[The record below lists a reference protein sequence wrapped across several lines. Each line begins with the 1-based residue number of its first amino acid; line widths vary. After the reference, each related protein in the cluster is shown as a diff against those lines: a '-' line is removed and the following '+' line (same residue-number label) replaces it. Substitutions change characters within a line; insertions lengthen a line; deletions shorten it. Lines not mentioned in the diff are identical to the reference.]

1 LFRPCKAL
9 PPRHA
14 PARLAE
20 PDGFQSDPGVCVQE
34 SRSPDVGTPS
44 EITGNSAAADT
55 RPPKAPMCKFQS
67 SMQASELDVQSDPG
81 RPTFPQHITARGSQ
95 SEIGGNIFGLK
106 FPPEH
111 LRTPEYMKEW
121 YSKFFPEYF
130 DLDSWCKSA
139 QSLPPAGL
147 QLRAPEPRPPPP
159 KALSLIVPAAPA
171 HASSAARSDPGAV
184 ANAAAYALSSAQSDA
199 GAVAN
204 VKSHQQPPAG
214 RAKPKP
220 PAGPP
225 PAGPCTGNPKPPAGL
240 PPAGPC
246 TGNPKP
252 PAGPPPASAKR
263 VTPPPPPK
271 ALPSVPLKAEP
282 SAPPKAKQSALH
294 PAKPTVPEPEFP
306 RPSRDLGAISH
317 SKAAGV
323 LMATVSSRYCHGRF
337 HT

>member
-1 LFRPCKAL
+1 MFRPCKAL

-34 SRSPDVGTPS
+34 SRSPDVGTPL
-44 EITGNSAAADT
+44 
-55 RPPKAPMCKFQS
+55 RPKAPMCKFQS

-81 RPTFPQHITARGSQ
+81 RPTFPQHITERGSQ
-95 SEIGGNIFGLK
+95 SEIGGNRFSPK
-106 FPPEH
+106 FPPVH
-111 LRTPEYMKEW
+111 LQTPEFMAEW
-121 YSKFFPEYF
+121 YSKFKPEYF
-130 DLDSWCKSA
+130 GLNDWCKAA
-139 QSLPPAGL
+139 QELPPAGPHPWPSKAAGL
-147 QLRAPEPRPPPP
+147 QAAERFLDKRGLRAPDPRPPPA
-159 KALSLIVPAAPA
+159 KALSRIVPPAPA
-171 HASSAARSDPGAV
+171 PAYASSAARSDPGAV

-214 RAKPKP
+214 R
-220 PAGPP
+220 
-225 PAGPCTGNPKPPAGL
+225 GNPKPPAGP

-263 VTPPPPPK
+263 LAPPPPLK
-271 ALPSVPLKAEP
+271 AKPSAPLKAKP
-282 SAPPKAKQSALH
+282 SEPPKAKPSALH
-294 PAKPTVPEPEFP
+294 PATPTSPEPEFP
-306 RPSRDLGAISH
+306 KPSRVLGAISH